1 MMSVSTNGDKM
12 TLFYIR
18 KCVPDISEIVEEPL
32 SNDELIDANMI
43 LKEMS
48 HNKHLFGALS

>member
-1 MMSVSTNGDKM
+1 MSASTDGDEM
-12 TLFYIR
+12 TLFYVR
-18 KCVPDISEIVEEPL
+18 KHVPDIFEIVEEPL

-48 HNKHLFGALS
+48 HNKHLIGALS

>member
-32 SNDELIDANMI
+32 SDDELIDATSI
-43 LKEMS
+43 LKEMT
-48 HNKHLFGALS
+48 HNEHVFLTPS